1 MRKPV
6 LLLCASLM
14 AVLLSCSGDGDGPQ
28 VSGDT
33 VLDSISIV
41 GRWQSEY
48 VQYLASEDP
57 ERWTEKS
64 SVTEL
69 KMTLSLGGGC
79 IFHGAYGSWKLTGN
93 VLDIR
98 VTHSDGEKATYSLTI
113 TEFSKNQMVFKMK
126 VPPPATGDMWKRYYM
141 RRL

>member
-1 MRKPV
+1 M
-6 LLLCASLM
+6 LCASLM
-14 AVLLSCSGDGDGPQ
+14 AVLLSCSGDGDSPQ

-48 VQYLASEDP
+48 VQYMASEDP

-64 SVTEL
+64 SLSEL
-69 KMTLSLGGGC
+69 KMTISLGGGC
-79 IFHGAYGSWKLTGN
+79 IFHGTNGSWKLTGN
-93 VLDIR
+93 VLDIY
-98 VTHSDGEKATYSLTI
+98 TYTNGEKVPYMQLII
-113 TEFSKNQMVFKMK
+113 TEFSKSQMVFKMK
-126 VPPPATGDMWKRYYM
+126 VPPPSTGDMWKRYYM

>member
-14 AVLLSCSGDGDGPQ
+14 AVILSCSGDGDSPQ

-48 VQYLASEDP
+48 VQYMASENP

-64 SVTEL
+64 SLTEL
-69 KMTLSLGGGC
+69 KLTLYLGGGC
-79 IFHGAYGSWKLTGN
+79 IFVNTYGTWKLTGN
-93 VLDIR
+93 VLDIC
-98 VTHSDGEKATYSLTI
+98 VTHKDGEQVAYSLTV
-113 TEFSKNQMVFKMK
+113 TEFSKSQMVFKMK
-126 VPPPATGDMWKRYYM
+126 DPPPATSDMWKRYYM